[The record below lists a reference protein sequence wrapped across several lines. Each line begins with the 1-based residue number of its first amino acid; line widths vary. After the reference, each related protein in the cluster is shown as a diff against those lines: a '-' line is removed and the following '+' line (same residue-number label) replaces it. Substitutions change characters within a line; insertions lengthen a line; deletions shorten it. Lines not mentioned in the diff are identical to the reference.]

1 MNYEPQVMS
10 VVALKELV
18 ADLHRQQKKT
28 HELLSNLGFALRS
41 FKNLNQ
47 FLELIPLMVTRVTD
61 AEGGAIILFKKSG
74 QLQIQQLHCQ
84 GENNC
89 QELRQRIETA
99 IFKTLTDVSEGKEVS
114 FHADFWEKLESRIK
128 LDLDYSNFT

>member
-1 MNYEPQVMS
+1 MMNYEPQIMS
-10 VVALKELV
+10 VGALQELV
-18 ADLHRQQKKT
+18 ADLNRQQKKT

-61 AEGGAIILFKKSG
+61 GEGGAIILFKKTG

-84 GENNC
+84 GEGNC
-89 QELRQRIETA
+89 NDLRQRIEMA
-99 IFKTLTDVSEGKEVS
+99 IFKTITDVSEGKEVS
-114 FHADFWEKLESRIK
+114 FHADF
-128 LDLDYSNFT
+128 